1 MDVIGKLNKLSDSEK
16 KEVKKFGCN
25 VFLPNVKDDAE
36 IIWSILRQINI
47 TSTHAEKLKT
57 L

>member
-1 MDVIGKLNKLSDSEK
+1 MDVTGKLNKLSDSEK